1 VKRAEITERTL
12 KIMRGFPKQARIDL
26 GMELRRVQ
34 EGLNPAGWKPM
45 SSIGKGVREIRVK
58 YRGEYRL
65 IYTATLG
72 DTVYVLHA
80 FRKKTKRT
88 TKADV
93 EIAKARLKEARQV
106 ERDRRT

>member
-12 KIMRGFPKQARIDL
+12 KTMRGFPKQARID

-34 EGLNPAGWKPM
+34 EGLNPSDWKPM

-93 EIAKARLKEARQV
+93 EIAKVRLKEARQI
-106 ERDRRT
+106 ERGRKK

>member
-1 VKRAEITERTL
+1 VKRAE
-12 KIMRGFPKQARIDL
+12 
-26 GMELRRVQ
+26 
-34 EGLNPAGWKPM
+34 
-45 SSIGKGVREIRVK
+45 
-58 YRGEYRL
+58 

-93 EIAKARLKEARQV
+93 EIAKARLKEARQI
-106 ERDRRT
+106 ERGRKI